1 MFKKAC
7 FYSARLPSGCV
18 HAAKHTHL
26 IRESQH
32 YFLTLLGYSSQLGMV
47 SLFLEMAMNK
57 SNNRCDYVCNKF
69 FAKGE
74 ISDIKKLKELMF
86 CENTELE
93 PTQEKLFNQFN
104 YGCESYVVDFNKI
117 IPVPIEL
124 HIASCGNAAS
134 AQVMLEADPADLIVK
149 SGVTPCTQDYLQK
162 QLGMDDAAWKKLTV
176 GEFLANYVMLQEVDE
191 SSHPKKFG
199 VVLDFET
206 GQKYADCFKKYKA
219 PNFYGWCLSHWDT
232 PYNACDTHVNLA
244 SFMADTTE
252 LLCKFDTFNYAPI
265 PIYQALSEK
274 FPNVTFRISYLACDE
289 TFAGLYIGKNGF
301 HSHVEFEADD
311 PCCQF
316 RTVKLGRF

>member
-301 HSHVEFEADD
+301 HSHVEFEAD
-311 PCCQF
+311 
-316 RTVKLGRF
+316 

>member
-1 MFKKAC
+1 
-7 FYSARLPSGCV
+7 
-18 HAAKHTHL
+18 
-26 IRESQH
+26 
-32 YFLTLLGYSSQLGMV
+32 
-47 SLFLEMAMNK
+47 MNK

-301 HSHVEFEADD
+301 HSHEEFEEDTA
-311 PCCQF
+311 CYQF
-316 RTVKLGRF
+316 VVSQEFNTPFLMNKP

>member
-1 MFKKAC
+1 
-7 FYSARLPSGCV
+7 
-18 HAAKHTHL
+18 
-26 IRESQH
+26 
-32 YFLTLLGYSSQLGMV
+32 
-47 SLFLEMAMNK
+47 MNK
-57 SNNRCDYVCNKF
+57 SNNHCDYVCNKF

-301 HSHVEFEADD
+301 HSHVEFEADTTCYQILVNQEFNT
-311 PCCQF
+311 PF
-316 RTVKLGRF
+316 LMNKP